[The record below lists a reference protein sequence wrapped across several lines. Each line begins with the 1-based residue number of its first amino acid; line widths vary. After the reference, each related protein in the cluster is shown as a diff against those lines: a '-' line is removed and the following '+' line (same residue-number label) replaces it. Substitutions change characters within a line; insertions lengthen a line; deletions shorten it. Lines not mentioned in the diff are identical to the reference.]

1 MKINFSKN
9 LRKFRKE
16 QGLSQKELAERIG
29 VPFQTINRYENTNM
43 LPNIANIMSIAKVL
57 KVSIDE
63 LVGYQAEPINL
74 IKYWKNILD
83 PLFTIIFD
91 EDNDKILINESI
103 TGQTIYT
110 FSYDEFIKLTEKAK
124 LKTDAEIKTIYAAI
138 LFKQFAN
145 IIKEHYHED

>member
-1 MKINFSKN
+1 MRISFNEN
-9 LRKFRKE
+9 LRKIRKE
-16 QGLSQKELAERIG
+16 RGLSQIELAERIG
-29 VPFQTINRYENTNM
+29 IPFQTINRYENTNI

-74 IKYWKNILD
+74 IKYLKNILD

-103 TGQTIYT
+103 TGKTIYT
-110 FSYDEFIKLTEKAK
+110 FSYDEFIELTEKAK
-124 LKTDAEIKTIYAAI
+124 LKTNAKIKTIYEAI
-138 LFKQFAN
+138 LAKQFFDV
-145 IIKEHYHED
+145 IKEQNHED

>member
-29 VPFQTINRYENTNM
+29 VPQQTIYKYENTNVS
-43 LPNIANIMSIAKVL
+43 PTIATIISIAKVL

-83 PLFTIIFD
+83 PLFTLIFD

-110 FSYDEFIKLTEKAK
+110 FSYDEFIEITDKAK
-124 LKTDAEIKTIYAAI
+124 LRTDAEIKTIYAAI
-138 LFKQFAN
+138 LFKQFSDV
-145 IIKEHYHED
+145 IKEQNHED